1 MRYVTLLIL
10 LGFPVID
17 FYLTQRLAAL
27 TGTPLLA
34 WLALGAV
41 AGWLTLR
48 SQRLSFRARTLAALY
63 GPDSLI
69 RGLLDSGRKVLAG
82 FLFLL
87 PGVLSDCMALLL
99 LLMPI
104 NVGPSLQPQT
114 ATRPGANRRG
124 VTLDGD
130 YRRMD

>member
-17 FYLTQRLAAL
+17 FYLTQRLAVL
-27 TGTPLLA
+27 TGIPLLA
-34 WLALGAV
+34 WLALGTV

-87 PGVLSDCMALLL
+87 PGVLSDCMGLLL

-104 NVGPSLQPQT
+104 NVGPSLQAQT
-114 ATRPGANRRG
+114 VTRPGANRRG